1 MSICKKKY
9 IVVSKIEN
17 ENHSG
22 FCALGHEIHLG
33 RFILLDMLD
42 KNYINTNDVIVT
54 SNIDRFF
61 LYSKIFKNIIS
72 YDEYSRNG
80 NIKEENKILVWPF
93 VVSIPTELSD
103 FYIKNFESKIKYPI
117 RNILYN
123 NFTRDYDELLKMI
136 DFPLIEDYN
145 LVKNKFIV
153 IHLRTLL
160 LKSNNNIN
168 QNLIDLYKIIYK
180 INITYPDF
188 DIVIFTCNDSNE
200 LLKLQEN
207 TKIKIINKLDLYASV
222 MNHEN
227 CECVITELSGG
238 GEFSQF
244 CCNTTIHMYGNSYNN
259 IGTFSKKLSTLQNGK
274 FLHDDWNKHGTTDAL
289 LNYYNNIDAMLEN
302 I

>member
-42 KNYINTNDVIVT
+42 KKYINTNDVIVT

-145 LVKNKFIV
+145 LVKNI
-153 IHLRTLL
+153 
-160 LKSNNNIN
+160 
-168 QNLIDLYKIIYK
+168 
-180 INITYPDF
+180 
-188 DIVIFTCNDSNE
+188 
-200 LLKLQEN
+200 
-207 TKIKIINKLDLYASV
+207 
-222 MNHEN
+222 
-227 CECVITELSGG
+227 
-238 GEFSQF
+238 
-244 CCNTTIHMYGNSYNN
+244 
-259 IGTFSKKLSTLQNGK
+259 
-274 FLHDDWNKHGTTDAL
+274 
-289 LNYYNNIDAMLEN
+289 
-302 I
+302 